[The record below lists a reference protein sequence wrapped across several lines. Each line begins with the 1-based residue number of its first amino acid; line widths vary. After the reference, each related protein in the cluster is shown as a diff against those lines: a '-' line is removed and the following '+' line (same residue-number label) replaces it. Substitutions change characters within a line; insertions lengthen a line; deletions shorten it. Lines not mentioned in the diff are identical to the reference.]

1 MSDRTSSGPAS
12 EVVARG
18 FTLPPRLRYGKS
30 PTLVFMGKQFIGG
43 NLGTHSYYYRP
54 AEDNGVLYTCR
65 AGHIDTTHLRVA
77 ADWTAYLTAKS
88 YRHLMQGDPSYSFG
102 MIADRSR
109 HRMHI
114 TYPANWSS
122 LSPEQRD
129 RTAREAALILGPY
142 MAYTMVTWHEILT
155 WFGYKSVGIVPEYH
169 SSFSWEDTYSN
180 LLGTVLA
187 ARALRDTQHIFDQA
201 MTIAL
206 DEEVHR
212 LGVQPA
218 TVARQASASVQHQW
232 YSGSIGTFINMKKR
246 GLDIGVDT
254 GFVTPILV
262 PNVPGCSGAQPALCP
277 APRLDDL
284 ARYGF
289 AAFSEIVP
297 HEWEKGKILRIVYPN
312 GGGDRIRPDL
322 HYRPI
327 MDEIRREAVA
337 RYGPQGA
344 SN

>member
-1 MSDRTSSGPAS
+1 MRGDTS
-12 EVVARG
+12 
-18 FTLPPRLRYGKS
+18 F
-30 PTLVFMGKQFIGG
+30 
-43 NLGTHSYYYRP
+43 
-54 AEDNGVLYTCR
+54 
-65 AGHIDTTHLRVA
+65 
-77 ADWTAYLTAKS
+77 
-88 YRHLMQGDPSYSFG
+88 SFG

-109 HRMHI
+109 HEMHI

-169 SSFSWEDTYSN
+169 SAFSWEDTYSN

-187 ARALRDTQHIFDQA
+187 TRALRDTQHTYDQA

-206 DEEVHR
+206 DEEMRR

-218 TVARQASASVQHQW
+218 AVARQASASVQGQW

-246 GLDIGVDT
+246 GLDVGLDT

-262 PNVPGCSGAQPALCP
+262 PNVPGCNGAEPALCP
-277 APRLDDL
+277 APRLDGL
-284 ARYGF
+284 AKYGL
-289 AAFSEIVP
+289 AAVPEILP

-312 GGGDRIRPDL
+312 GGGNRIRPDL
-322 HYRPI
+322 HYLPI

-337 RYGPQGA
+337 RYGPKVA